1 MDEQLHQDL
10 TEGKWKRKD
19 KKSKLTKGKEEI
31 INKLVARNRK
41 KKEKTAAEKRAAKI
55 DALERN
61 PSSWKNLS

>member
-1 MDEQLHQDL
+1 MDERMNQDL
-10 TEGKWKRKD
+10 TEGKWKRKE

-55 DALERN
+55 DALEAN
-61 PSSWKNLS
+61 PKSWKNLS

>member
-41 KKEKTAAEKRAAKI
+41 KKEKTAVEKRAAKI

>member
-1 MDEQLHQDL
+1 MNQDL
-10 TEGKWKRKD
+10 TEGKRKRRKR
-19 KKSKLTKGKEEI
+19 KSKLSKGREEI
-31 INKLVARNRK
+31 INKMVARHRE